1 MVAWEDNIVAD
12 GALGVYFT
20 GGSLNP
26 ARSFG
31 PAVVT
36 GQFDGYHWIYWV
48 GPLLGTLLAYGFY
61 KLMKVAEYETVNPGQ
76 DFNEQ
81 EDELFQPPEDPAS
94 ADEVS
99 RPNVTAAVAAQVADQ
114 VSQDVVERISSGS
127 PEAFNRIP
135 SSRSEAYKVTSGSP
149 EFRSSQAS
157 TSVGVLNFDG
167 TAKENL

>member
-1 MVAWEDNIVAD
+1 MAD
-12 GALGVYFT
+12 QVVGVYFT

-36 GQFDGYHWIYWV
+36 GNFNGYHWIYWI

-61 KLMKVAEYETVNPGQ
+61 ELMKLAEYETVNPGQ

-81 EDELFQPPEDPAS
+81 ENELFQPPENPSS

-99 RPNVTAAVAAQVADQ
+99 RPNVTAHVAAQVASQ
-114 VSQDVVERISSGS
+114 VSEDVIERISSGS
-127 PEAFNRIP
+127 PEAFNRLS
-135 SSRSEAYKVTSGSP
+135 SSRSEANKIASSSP
-149 EFRSSQAS
+149 EFRASQAS
-157 TSVGVLNFDG
+157 TSVGVLHPDG
-167 TAKENL
+167 TVKGDL